1 MQDQWYPDLKATIQK
16 INKTFQKNFRQI
28 GCAGEV
34 SLAEHDDYD
43 KFAVQIRC
51 IRFLCCNGLV

>member
-1 MQDQWYPDLKATIQK
+1 MSLSLQAQWYPDLKATVEK

-34 SLAEHDDYD
+34 SLAEHEDYD
-43 KFAVQIRC
+43 KFAVQIK
-51 IRFLCCNGLV
+51 